1 MGNQEKRRLLP
12 VRLDTYK
19 PLREVVFDTLREAII
34 SGVLRPGERLM
45 ESQLAGELGV
55 SRTPVR
61 EAIRKLELEG
71 FVVMVPRKGAY
82 VAGISL
88 KDIVDVFE
96 VRAALEALATSLAAE
111 RITDEELEELE
122 RILVRKAELIDQQE
136 IKLFIESDIEFHAN
150 LYRASRN
157 DRLIQILSNLQDEI
171 HRFRS
176 VSLAHPG
183 RMREALD
190 EHRKVVEALG
200 DRDIARAEAL
210 AWEHIEN
217 AENSLL
223 EAVRK
228 KGDIQDKSLQT
239 GEAEK

>member
-1 MGNQEKRRLLP
+1 MDKQKERRLLP
-12 VRLDTYK
+12 VKLDTYK
-19 PLREVVFDTLREAII
+19 PLREVVFETIREAII
-34 SGVLRPGERLM
+34 DGVLGPGERLM
-45 ESQLAGELGV
+45 ESQLAEELGV

-88 KDIVDVFE
+88 KDIADVFE
-96 VRAALEALATSLAAE
+96 VRAALEALAMVLAAE
-111 RITDEELEELE
+111 RITEEELEELE
-122 RILVRKAELIDQQE
+122 RILVRKAEIIEQQQE
-136 IKLFIESDIEFHAN
+136 ISLFIESDRKFHDT
-150 LYRASRN
+150 LYQASRN
-157 DRLIQILSNLQDEI
+157 QRLIQMLTNLQDEI

-176 VSLAHPG
+176 VSLAFPG
-183 RMREALD
+183 RMQVALD
-190 EHRKVVEALG
+190 EHRKIVEALA

-217 AENSLL
+217 AENSLM

-228 KGDIQDKSLQT
+228 KGDLS
-239 GEAEK
+239 

>member
-1 MGNQEKRRLLP
+1 MDKQKERRLLP
-12 VRLDTYK
+12 VKLDTYK
-19 PLREVVFDTLREAII
+19 PLREVVFETIREAII
-34 SGVLRPGERLM
+34 DGVLGPGERLM
-45 ESQLAGELGV
+45 ESQLAEELGV

-88 KDIVDVFE
+88 KDIADVFE
-96 VRAALEALATSLAAE
+96 VRAALEALAMVLAAE
-111 RITDEELEELE
+111 RITEEELEELE
-122 RILVRKAELIDQQE
+122 RILVRKAEIIEQQQE
-136 IKLFIESDIEFHAN
+136 ISLFIESDRKFHDT
-150 LYRASRN
+150 LYQASRN
-157 DRLIQILSNLQDEI
+157 QRLIQMLTNLQDEI

-176 VSLAHPG
+176 VSLAFPG
-183 RMREALD
+183 RMQVALD
-190 EHRKVVEALG
+190 EHRKIVEALA

-217 AENSLL
+217 AENSLM

-228 KGDIQDKSLQT
+228 KGNLS
-239 GEAEK
+239 

>member
-1 MGNQEKRRLLP
+1 
-12 VRLDTYK
+12 
-19 PLREVVFDTLREAII
+19 
-34 SGVLRPGERLM
+34 M

-71 FVVMVPRKGAY
+71 FVVMIPRKGAY
-82 VAGISL
+82 VAGISV
-88 KDIVDVFE
+88 KDIADVFE
-96 VRAALEALATSLAAE
+96 VRAALEALATVLAAE
-111 RITDEELEELE
+111 RITEEELEELE
-122 RILVRKAELIDQQE
+122 RILVRKAEIIEQQE
-136 IKLFIESDIEFHAN
+136 IKLFIESDKKFHEI

-157 DRLIQILSNLQDEI
+157 QRLIQILTNLQDEV

-176 VSLAHPG
+176 VSLTSPG
-183 RMREALD
+183 RMPEALD

-217 AENSLL
+217 AENSLM

-228 KGDIQDKSLQT
+228 KGDID
-239 GEAEK
+239 